1 MACWAWRSPGP
12 SLLYHAFICVKASTN
27 KNTANIPKW
36 ALCSNTYV
44 LEFRETWRTGDYVF
58 RVFFFFFFNLTL
70 TGIINFYS
78 LRSEHRLLFAHTVS
92 LRHYWMQFQRK
103 RFYPLTVKKQS
114 DFCLLGDSDWV
125 YFHSQLEKANQVY
138 QSVIGVAEG
147 RRSHNKVV
155 RHLTL
160 SRMHRDLYV
169 IKLNAIIKLFNWTC
183 SVLWV
188 SGYSEGCYILPIS
201 KKSPQTKKWPMQEMT
216 ER

>member
-12 SLLYHAFICVKASTN
+12 NLLYHPFICVKASTN

-44 LEFRETWRTGDYVF
+44 LEFRETWGLCFQGVGF
-58 RVFFFFFFNLTL
+58 VFFFNLTL

-78 LRSEHRLLFAHTVS
+78 LRSERRMLFAHTAS

-103 RFYPLTVKKQS
+103 CFYPLVVKQQS
-114 DFCLLGDSDWV
+114 DFCLLGGSDWG
-125 YFHSQLEKANQVY
+125 YFHLQLEKANRVY
-138 QSVIGVAEG
+138 QSVIGVAEV
-147 RRSHNKVV
+147 RRSQNKVV
-155 RHLTL
+155 RYLTL

-183 SVLWV
+183 SVWV
-188 SGYSEGCYILPIS
+188 SGYNEGCYILGFLPIS
-201 KKSPQTKKWPMQEMT
+201 KKSPQMKNWPMQEIT
-216 ER
+216 EQ